1 MSQWTC
7 NDFHNSIIFI
17 GHILHKIFHVW
28 LGDWQYIK
36 YKYKVSILK
45 ARVAMP
51 HISVIIFLRI
61 NFTNHALT
69 PLTLNQTFLTDS
81 FPTIL
86 TLIKGVLFTITNIT
100 NALVL

>member
-1 MSQWTC
+1 
-7 NDFHNSIIFI
+7 
-17 GHILHKIFHVW
+17 
-28 LGDWQYIK
+28 
-36 YKYKVSILK
+36 
-45 ARVAMP
+45 MP